1 MAVSDADISTI
12 TIKTVK
18 SSFFSYFACREQ
30 PNTRH
35 ILLSKLF
42 PEESAI
48 RSAIGG
54 LETSLGTTL
63 WERIASQIASANGFT
78 VLNPKGDFS
87 QPKKMPTTITN
98 LIAKHRDAREVG
110 GADIPMSTYIKELY
124 DAISALPV
132 NELPA
137 DFKTLTKGSGVDIF
151 LRKGNQEYVFD
162 IKTVQ
167 INAGSGTKFNETL
180 MKWFAFRRLHLKHLN
195 QNYDLHAHIVIP
207 YDPHEN
213 SDWWTEFGDRAYPL
227 DKDDVLLGNKFW
239 DLLSGRGNTLEVITK
254 AFETLVTDDF
264 QSSYVEFLHNSGIN
278 QSIKLLRDIGNISLL
293 DPKNPETLTTKCK
306 WQCNKCSKDFEKS
319 IKAVVN
325 TKKCPKCNKPFIT

>member
-1 MAVSDADISTI
+1 MSISDAVITKI
-12 TIKTVK
+12 TIQTVK

-30 PNTRH
+30 PDTKH

-63 WERIASQIASANGFT
+63 WERIATQIAAANGYA
-78 VLNPKGDFS
+78 VLNPKGDFL
-87 QPKKMPTTITN
+87 QPKKMPTVITN
-98 LIAKHRDAREVG
+98 LIAKYKDAREVEA
-110 GADIPMSTYIKELY
+110 ADIPMTTYIKELY
-124 DAISALPV
+124 DAINVLPI
-132 NELPA
+132 NELPK

-151 LRKGNQEYVFD
+151 LKKGNQEYVFD

-180 MKWFAFRRLHLKHLN
+180 MKWLAFRRLHLKHLN
-195 QNYDLHAHIVIP
+195 QNYHLNAHIVIP

-227 DKDDVLLGNKFW
+227 DKNDVLLGNNFW
-239 DLLSGRGNTLEVITK
+239 DLLSGRSNTLEVITRG
-254 AFETLVTDDF
+254 FETLARDNF
-264 QSSYVEFLHNSGIN
+264 QSSYVEFLHSSGIN
-278 QSIKLLRDIGNISLL
+278 QSLKLLKDIGHISLL
-293 DPKNPETLTTKCK
+293 DTKNPETLTSKCK
-306 WQCNKCSKDFEKS
+306 WRCNKCHKNFEKS
-319 IKAVVN
+319 IKATVKA
-325 TKKCPKCNKPFIT
+325 KKCPKCDRQFID

>member
-1 MAVSDADISTI
+1 MAVSDADITKI
-12 TIKTVK
+12 TIQTVK

-30 PNTRH
+30 PDTKH

-63 WERIASQIASANGFT
+63 WERIATQIAVANGFT
-78 VLNPKGDFS
+78 VLNPKTDFL
-87 QPKKMPTTITN
+87 QPKKMPTAITN
-98 LIAKHRDAREVG
+98 LIAKNKDGREVED
-110 GADIPMSTYIKELY
+110 ANVPMSVYKKELY
-124 DAISALPV
+124 SAINTLTL
-132 NELPA
+132 NELPTI
-137 DFKTLTKGSGVDIF
+137 FKKLTKGSGVDIF
-151 LRKGNQEYVFD
+151 LKKGNQEYVFD

-180 MKWFAFRRLHLKHLN
+180 MKWIAFRKLHLKHLN

-227 DKDDVLLGNKFW
+227 DKNDVLLGNKFW
-239 DLLSGRGNTLEVITK
+239 DLLSGRGNTLEVITT
-254 AFETLVTDDF
+254 AFEMLAKENF
-264 QSSYVEFLHNSGIN
+264 QSTHIEFLHSSGIN
-278 QSIKLLRDIGNISLL
+278 QSLALLKDIGKIVLL
-293 DPKNPETLTTKCK
+293 DTKNPETLKTKCK
-306 WQCNKCSKDFEKS
+306 WKCNKCGEAFEKS
-319 IKAVVN
+319 IQAAVKG
-325 TKKCPKCNKPFIT
+325 KKCPKCDMPFID